1 MDRHCDP
8 MVGLQVHMGP
18 INSSLCFLELELS
31 FETLS
36 LLDFVL
42 LQHLVAIGCH
52 CSTLTSCH
60 LALARLCLLAAA
72 VVAEVAASPAA
83 PGGNV
88 EAFYS
93 I

>member
-8 MVGLQVHMGP
+8 MAGPLVHMGP
-18 INSSLCFLELELS
+18 IKSSLCFLELELS

-36 LLDFVL
+36 LLDFFL
-42 LQHLVAIGCH
+42 LQHLVAIGCL
-52 CSTLTSCH
+52 CSTLTGCH
-60 LALARLCLLAAA
+60 LALARLRLLAAA